1 MKYTVMIEN
10 EQEKVKFTFSHR
22 RLIKKAI
29 AASLS
34 YEGFSRPAEV
44 SVTVVDNEA
53 IREINREHRGIDR
66 PTDVLSFPMF
76 DEDFGDGEDAIL
88 GDIVLSLEK
97 AVEQAEAYGHSLR
110 REIAFLTVHSV
121 LHLLGY
127 DHEEGKAEES
137 EMFSRQEAILTIL
150 KLTR

>member
-1 MKYTVMIEN
+1 MIEN
-10 EQEKVKFTFSHR
+10 SQNQVKFTLSHR

-29 AASLS
+29 AKALLH
-34 YEGFSRPAEV
+34 EGFGRSAEI
-44 SVTVVDNEA
+44 SVTIVDNEM
-53 IREINREHRGIDR
+53 IRKINKEHRGIDR

-76 DEDFGDGEDAIL
+76 DEDFGDGEDAVL

-110 REIAFLTVHSV
+110 REIAFLTVHSL

-150 KLTR
+150 NLTR